1 MVFACQDFTL
11 PNKFP
16 HCLKATEISCP
27 TAIAYKAEGRWGLSS
42 CFIVTVFMRIFFLVS
57 ILLLEKCF
65 LHCPEMIVR
74 FSVDLPNCFPGKKKK
89 SQDYIHKAER
99 KTATFYSFIKDVGV
113 LGLISSS
120 AWGNLNQHHLSL
132 RRIP

>member
-1 MVFACQDFTL
+1 MVL
-11 PNKFP
+11 
-16 HCLKATEISCP
+16 I
-27 TAIAYKAEGRWGLSS
+27 
-42 CFIVTVFMRIFFLVS
+42 
-57 ILLLEKCF
+57 EKCF

-74 FSVDLPNCFPGKKKK
+74 FSVDLPNCFPGKKN
-89 SQDYIHKAER
+89 QDYIHKAVR